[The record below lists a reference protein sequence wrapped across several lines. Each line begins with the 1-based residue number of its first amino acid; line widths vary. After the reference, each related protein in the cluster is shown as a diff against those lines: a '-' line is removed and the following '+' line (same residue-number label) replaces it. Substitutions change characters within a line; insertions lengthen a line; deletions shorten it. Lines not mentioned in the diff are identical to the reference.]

1 MPLFVGEAQ
10 GARVIQIGLGTLN
23 VTASE
28 TQPVLFDLTTHDAYD
43 GGPGA
48 SVEYRG
54 IVVTLRHDAGFHVGV
69 TPIVD
74 GAALTE
80 QFFQA
85 TTPAL
90 NWDGVVPVRAPFSQR
105 GVRVAAR
112 VRQTQADGVIEV
124 VDVAR
129 QFYVIRQAP

>member
-1 MPLFVGEAQ
+1 MPLFVGEAA
-10 GARVIQIGLGTLN
+10 GARVIQIGLG
-23 VTASE
+23 VSDATAAS
-28 TQPVLFDLTTHDAYD
+28 TAPVLFDLTTHDAYD

-54 IVVTLRHDAGFHVGV
+54 IVVTLRHDSGFHIGV

-74 GAALTE
+74 GVSLTE

-85 TTPAL
+85 TAPAP
-90 NWDGVVPVRAPFSQR
+90 NSDGVLPVRAPFSQR

>member
-10 GARVIQIGLGTLN
+10 GARVIQIGLGTLD

-90 NWDGVVPVRAPFSQR
+90 NSDGVVPVRAPFSQR

>member
-10 GARVIQIGLGTLN
+10 GARVIQIGLGTLD

-85 TTPAL
+85 TTPTL
-90 NWDGVVPVRAPFSQR
+90 NSDGVVPVRAPFSQR

>member
-1 MPLFVGEAQ
+1 MPLFVGEAA
-10 GARVIQIGLGTLN
+10 GARVIQIGLGTSD

-28 TQPVLFDLTTHDAYD
+28 TTPVLFDLTTHDIYA

-48 SVEYRG
+48 SVQYAG

-74 GAALTE
+74 GLSLTE

-85 TTPAL
+85 TAPAPGS
-90 NWDGVVPVRAPFSQR
+90 DGVVTIRAPFRAR
-105 GVRVAAR
+105 GVRIAAR
-112 VRQTQADGVIEV
+112 VRQTQADGTIEV
-124 VDVAR
+124 VDVAG
-129 QFYVIRQAP
+129 QAYVIREAP